1 MSTIPQRQFQWTFLS
16 LYFFR
21 NHHWTSIFFLIFI
34 IIIYF
39 SIFVIIYILKVHSKW
54 HLKQSTASSSSWISI
69 KFLFRDYLFSKII
82 IIENI
87 KKRVFINNCL
97 IGLVQFLWGIEV
109 IKFGD
114 LHLLLTISPYLL
126 VGLKLVG
133 YDYLS
138 IYSFLVNF
146 WFILIY

>member
-1 MSTIPQRQFQWTFLS
+1 MNFLIS
-16 LYFFR
+16 VFFR
-21 NHHWTSIFFLIFI
+21 NHHWTF

-39 SIFVIIYILKVHSKW
+39 CIFVIIYILKVHSNW
-54 HLKQSTASSSSWISI
+54 HLKQSKASSSSWISI

-82 IIENI
+82 III
-87 KKRVFINNCL
+87 KILKKRVFINNCL

-114 LHLLLTISPYLL
+114 LHLILTISPYLL
-126 VGLKLVG
+126 VGSKLVG

-138 IYSFLVNF
+138 IYSFLINF